1 MFKKILFPTDFS
13 DPSKRALG
21 YLKELKE
28 SGAREIVVLHV
39 IEDKEIP
46 VFLGLD
52 EGDAIS
58 GAQLEKTL
66 GIIEENAKQGTSAI
80 ADELK
85 ALGFE
90 VKVRIEKGTAFRE
103 ILRAEE
109 EEEVCGIVIGSHG
122 KGFVK
127 GILLGSV
134 SEKIIR
140 KCKKPILVIK
150 DYSSR

>member
-13 DPSKRALG
+13 DPSNEALS
-21 YLKELKE
+21 YIKELKE
-28 SGAREIVVLHV
+28 SGAEEIVVLHV

-66 GIIEENAKQGTSAI
+66 GIIEENAKQATRAI
-80 ADELK
+80 AIELK
-85 ALGFE
+85 EKGFE

-103 ILRAEE
+103 ILKVEE
-109 EEEVCGIVIGSHG
+109 EEKVCGIVIGSHG

-134 SEKIIR
+134 SEKVIR
-140 KCKKPILVIK
+140 KCRKPVLVIK
-150 DYSSR
+150 SKP

>member
-13 DPSKRALG
+13 DPSKRALE
-21 YLKELKE
+21 YVKELKE
-28 SGAREIVVLHV
+28 SGAEEIIVLHV

-66 GIIEENAKQGTSAI
+66 GIIEENAKQGTRAI
-80 ADELK
+80 AIELK
-85 ALGFE
+85 ELGFD

-103 ILRAEE
+103 ILRVEE
-109 EEEVCGIVIGSHG
+109 EEDVSVIVIGSHG

-140 KCKKPILVIK
+140 KCKAPVMVIK
-150 DYSSR
+150 SKR